1 MKESGLQKGDV
12 IFFRNNYKDE
22 SGELE
27 YSYIDHV
34 GLFAGHNEEG
44 HPLIIHSISSS
55 IGHYEPTS
63 QSGLCISTLR
73 ALKDR
78 VQVEEG
84 YPDKLYD
91 VSFHVL
97 RTKLDPSLA
106 IEALSILEQQAR
118 FRIPYDEKRLAEKV
132 SREDSGMTDTDFKK
146 MGEANYRPE
155 GIYRSIKYAARY
167 PLPLTRTRLD
177 GVGRG
182 LTCSMCVVLAFQI
195 AELRQKGLIT
205 SVSDSPDAWVSDKYS
220 PDYEKLVSLGIY
232 KAYLEKLRGSSTRTE
247 AKALLS
253 YSFWACKDSPP
264 ETFSHQTLPVDAKT
278 IGASGLF
285 LHMSENAAWSNMGEL
300 EVVDRVFDAAA
311 KLHERRRRTESFTF
325 ALENLDEVV
334 KGRES
339 ALSSSRST
347 TPLPSFESSLESSAK
362 EVSGGTSVTATGGAA
377 ATAVMLATTAKMSA
391 SPPTRSL
398 PWVGKMM
405 SILMPAARYP
415 LEPIIE
421 RHGDTETPAVGSS
434 AAATRTKGMKM
445 EYTPTAGLGK

>member
-1 MKESGLQKGDV
+1 MKESDLQKGDV
-12 IFFRNNYKDE
+12 IFFRNNYKDA
-22 SGELE
+22 SGGLE

-97 RTKLDPSLA
+97 RTKLAPSLA

-132 SREDSGMTDTDFKK
+132 SREDRGMTDTDFKN
-146 MGEANYRPE
+146 MGEANYRTD

-167 PLPLTRTRLD
+167 PLPLTRTRVD

-195 AELRQKGLIT
+195 AELRQKGLTT
-205 SVSDSPDAWVSDKYS
+205 SVSDFPDAWVSDKYS
-220 PDYEKLVSLGIY
+220 PDYAGLVSPDIY
-232 KAYLEKLRGSSTRTE
+232 KAYLGKLKDMSTRTE
-247 AKALLS
+247 ARALLS
-253 YSFWACKDSPP
+253 YSFWVRKEPTP
-264 ETFSHQTLPVDAKT
+264 ETFSHQTLPVDAKI
-278 IGASGLF
+278 IGAAGLF
-285 LHMSENAAWSNMGEL
+285 LHMSENAAWINMGEL
-300 EVVDRVFDAAA
+300 EIVDRVFDAAA
-311 KLHERRRRTESFTF
+311 KLHERRRRTESFTS
-325 ALENLDEVV
+325 ALECLDEVV

-347 TPLPSFESSLESSAK
+347 TPFTPLPSFESSLEGFAK
-362 EVSGGTSVTATGGAA
+362 EPRTISGGASITATGGAA
-377 ATAVMLATTAKMSA
+377 ATAVLLATTAKIPA
-391 SPPTRSL
+391 SPTRSL

-421 RHGDTETPAVGSS
+421 RHGDAETATATKTTEE
-434 AAATRTKGMKM
+434 KMK
-445 EYTPTAGLGK
+445 YTPTAGMGK